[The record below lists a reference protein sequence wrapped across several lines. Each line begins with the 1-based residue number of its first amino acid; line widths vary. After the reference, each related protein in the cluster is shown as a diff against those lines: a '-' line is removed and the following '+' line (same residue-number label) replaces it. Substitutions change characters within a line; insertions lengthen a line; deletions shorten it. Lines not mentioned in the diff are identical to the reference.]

1 MPIDVAMARKYKAG
15 FVFIETGT
23 ECGHGCATA
32 LAAGFSKVFSCE
44 IDRPTAEHAKTRIF
58 YGIPEVKIMT
68 MKSSDFLK
76 SFFEGAKPR
85 SADNKYFFWLDAHGS
100 HETPILDELAALKG
114 HLIEGDVVLVDD
126 IRLLRAHNE
135 WAKVVFEE
143 HVLAALKDM
152 GVKEIS
158 YEDDKWAKED
168 VLVAKF

>member
-15 FVFIETGT
+15 SVFIETGT

-32 LAAGFSKVFSCE
+32 LAAGFSRVYSCE
-44 IDRPTAEHAKTRIF
+44 IDRPTAEHAKTRIY
-58 YGIPEVKIMT
+58 YGIPQVSIYAMPSP
-68 MKSSDFLK
+68 MFLK
-76 SFFEGAKPR
+76 MIFEGKRKSTEPIL
-85 SADNKYFFWLDAHGS
+85 FWLDAHGS
-100 HETPILDELAALKG
+100 HETPILEELAVLKG
-114 HLIEGDVVLVDD
+114 NLVPGDIILVDD

-143 HVLAALKDM
+143 HVIAALKEM